1 MRKILSIL
9 IAVGLL
15 LSFSAMATP
24 AAGALP
30 TCTASVGVVTNCAGA
45 TATYT
50 INFTADHTL
59 LAGNDK
65 VSVDFADG
73 TSLAGVTKTDVV
85 FTDITTGGT
94 GTPASVAISG
104 THIEFPISV
113 AMGTVTA
120 GDLCQIVIGKVVN
133 PADAGKK
140 SLMVDVNLL
149 CCGPFDFDCGN
160 YTIIPAF
167 STYGCVWDSE
177 LTYAGIAQGFVPP
190 FKACGQTDF
199 PGSIIDPGKYGNFF
213 SLIIKPTVI
222 GCAGPCTSAVN
233 LTLNVTAAPAG
244 SNVTI
249 VINATKYYPVKGTA
263 MVIGNAIA
271 LGANTTINLTNQ
283 VHFDTVGDYT
293 LCFEAICPA
302 GTPSCASDPPCV
314 TGPAT
319 VFECCYDI
327 AVYQWKTAEKIDLF
341 RKWNLISLPLVP
353 LEEDMAVEDVLKAL
367 PNYDTL
373 IKGIYSYDCDSGAWE
388 IYGNGQSSL
397 ATLEDGKAYWVKV
410 DYVLGSATKAPGLPV
425 GGLWVFG
432 TPQPVPPNAPAAY
445 PVCEGWNMVGIT
457 GYDGGFNPFPAPPL
471 GSTWDNLYLWNWL
484 GMLVVPEWGA
494 IYGWDPDGSFTGV
507 QTWYLMD
514 PLSGPWPLPFLRT
527 GEGYWISFPRD
538 GMIYPA

>member
-1 MRKILSIL
+1 MRKIISIL
-9 IAVGLL
+9 IALGMVLA
-15 LSFSAMATP
+15 LSATAVP

-30 TCTASVGVVTNCAGA
+30 TCTASVGLDNNCADKSGV
-45 TATYT
+45 TYT

-59 LAGNDK
+59 LPVNDK
-65 VSVDFADG
+65 ISVDFADG
-73 TSLAGVTKTDVV
+73 TSLAAVTKTDVTV
-85 FTDITTGGT
+85 NGT
-94 GTPASVAISG
+94 AVTSVAISG
-104 THIEFPISV
+104 THIEFPIPA
-113 AMGTVTA
+113 AMGIINVGDKVTV
-120 GDLCQIVIGKVVN
+120 VIGKVVN
-133 PADAGKK
+133 PTDGKK
-140 SLMVDVNLL
+140 SLMLDVNLL

-353 LEEDMAVEDVLKAL
+353 LKEDMAIEDVLKSL

-373 IKGIYSYDCDSGAWE
+373 VKGIYYYDCDSGAWE

-397 ATLEDGKAYWVKV
+397 ATLEDGKSYWVKV
-410 DYVLGSATKAPGLPV
+410 DYTLGSATKGPGLPV

-432 TPQPVPPNAPAAY
+432 TPKPVPPNSPSAY
-445 PVCEGWNMVGIT
+445 PVCAGWNMVGLT
-457 GYDGGFNPFPAPPL
+457 GYDLVGGL
-471 GSTWDNLYLWNWL
+471 STTTQGAYLWNWW
-484 GMLVVPEWGA
+484 VAAVAQYGA
-494 IYGWDPDGSFTGV
+494 IFGWTPTT
-507 QTWYLMD
+507 QTWW
-514 PLSGPWPLPFLRT
+514 SVLPAAGGVLPQLQT
-527 GEGYWISFPRD
+527 GEGYWISF
-538 GMIYPA
+538 GHAGFVYPP